1 MLWHRRHFRDL
12 YTHVYVEHIEFLW
25 IAVTVKA
32 VKRLSRITKMNSE
45 VSPEKLVTELEIVI
59 FIVTYGHNSLAL
71 LLATHSITHFGVI
84 FLSVKIA
91 IQLYRGSSPSG
102 HPEVPGQYCYIMS
115 KACNK
120 SVRYRLFYQ

>member
-1 MLWHRRHFRDL
+1 MPWCQRHCRDL
-12 YTHVYVEHIEFLW
+12 FTHVYVEHIEFLW

-32 VKRLSRITKMNSE
+32 VKRLSRITKMNS
-45 VSPEKLVTELEIVI
+45 PEKLVTELEIVI
-59 FIVTYGHNSLAL
+59 FIVTHERNSLAL

-84 FLSVKIA
+84 YSSVKIA

-102 HPEVPGQYCYIMS
+102 HPKVPGQYCCITS